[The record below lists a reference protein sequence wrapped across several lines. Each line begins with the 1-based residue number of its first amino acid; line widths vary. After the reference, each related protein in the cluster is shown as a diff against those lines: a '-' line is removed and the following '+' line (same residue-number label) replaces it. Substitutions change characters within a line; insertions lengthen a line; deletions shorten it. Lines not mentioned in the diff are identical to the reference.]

1 MHLNTDS
8 HTETIIMLSWT
19 KPDFVR
25 ESHAVLTVYLTL
37 LIGAYSNG
45 FSAVAI
51 PDIKNE
57 MRQGSQSNLI
67 SAIQASSDDLSW
79 FGEMNTVN
87 KIIS

>member
-1 MHLNTDS
+1 
-8 HTETIIMLSWT
+8 MLSWT

-57 MRQGSQSNLI
+57 MKHGSKFNLI
-67 SAIQASSDDLSW
+67 SAIQASSEDLSW
-79 FGEMNTVN
+79 FGELNTVDTRILLMR
-87 KIIS
+87 IICS